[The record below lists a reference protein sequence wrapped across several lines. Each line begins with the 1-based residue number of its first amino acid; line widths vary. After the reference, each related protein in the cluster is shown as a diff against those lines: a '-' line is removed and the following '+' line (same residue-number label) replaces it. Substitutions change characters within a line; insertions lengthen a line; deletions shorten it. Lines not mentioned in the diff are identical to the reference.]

1 MAVLERIKIV
11 DGGSQMRA
19 AFIDHL
25 WSVPVSR
32 LTGIDDTIARTP
44 IDYFKAWKQ
53 MVGLD
58 MNVHAAKHCFPFQ
71 RYSTD
76 CALVAVQES
85 RQGHRLVV
93 LTTKPY
99 RIIDVQPGTVDR
111 AGTIIWEEV

>member
-1 MAVLERIKIV
+1 MAVLERIKTV

-19 AFIDHL
+19 EFINNL

-32 LTGIDDTIARTP
+32 LTGVENTIARTP
-44 IDYFKAWKQ
+44 IDYFAAWKQ
-53 MVGLD
+53 MVGIDL
-58 MNVHAAKHCFPFQ
+58 NLHAANNWFPLQ
-71 RYSTD
+71 KYSTD

-99 RIIDVQPGTVDR
+99 RVIDIQPGAIDR
-111 AGTIIWEEV
+111 ACVVTWEEV

>member
-1 MAVLERIKIV
+1 MAFMEKIKTV

-19 AFIDHL
+19 EFIDHV

-44 IDYFKAWKQ
+44 IDYFAAWKQ
-53 MVGLD
+53 IVGLD
-58 MNVHAAKHCFPFQ
+58 MNLHAANHCFPLQ

-111 AGTIIWEEV
+111 AGVIIWEDA